1 MLSYVSSGVL
11 QQDTRNKEKN
21 IFDLLELKPLVYMQP
36 FSEVWED
43 QEALLDKLE
52 VICVMN

>member
-52 VICVMN
+52 VI